1 MSEALRKA
9 EAVEARTLALVEEI
23 ILENFMSYEYARIP
37 LRAGLNL
44 VCGPNGAGKSSIL
57 LALSVALGQSH
68 TERSRKLS
76 GLIRRGAE
84 VARITLLFDN
94 RPVKGRRPISTSTS
108 DTFRLTRY
116 LRKDG
121 TYWFEADYKHVA
133 KGDLVRL
140 LSSFGINPDNMLI
153 IMHQGM
159 VEEFALIS
167 PEQRLQLVEEAIGLY
182 PYRQR
187 VLEAQTKLEDLLS
200 EEKSVGKL
208 LKEAEENL
216 SYWRSQHER
225 YLRKLKLEEQRRNL
239 EVELAW
245 SHVSKLE
252 FQLEGMV
259 EDAERLKKRI
269 DKTFSRLEEAKV
281 SKRNALEGFE
291 KVKASLKNQ
300 YHELLRIEMRKAERE
315 GWVKLAEE
323 FLEAPQAEVKLESL
337 KGKVEASRTEIKT
350 LASEALK
357 VREELSSLEGRL
369 DRARDKLVEAG
380 VSEALLEYKFKEL
393 DSQLKRL
400 YREMEKVREDLEISK
415 TEAAKVGP
423 RIYTGRSPQEVAE
436 ELKTVTIHLSTLSDV
451 SERVEKVY
459 EKFRRLY
466 KELKEKIEALEENKR
481 KLLEEIDAR
490 REIWISKLEE
500 VVSKINQGYQR
511 LLTTIGASGEVRI
524 VNPQSF
530 EKAGLELTV
539 GFHGASPVRLDAYTQ
554 SGGERSTT
562 LMAFLLALQ
571 EHVASPIR
579 AVDEFDVHMDP
590 KNKEAVARLIV
601 ETVRSSPPGTQYIVI
616 TPWHHPVFDEETRII
631 VVQKVGGKSEVA
643 IVEGEAK
650 P

>member
-1 MSEALRKA
+1 LSGEALRKV
-9 EAVEARTLALVEEI
+9 EAVEAPKTIIEEI

-37 LRAGLNL
+37 LKAGLNL

-57 LALSVALGQSH
+57 LALSVALGQAH
-68 TERSRKLS
+68 TERSRRLS
-76 GLIRRGAE
+76 GLIRRGADL
-84 VARITLLFDN
+84 ARITLLFSN
-94 RPVKGRRPISTSTS
+94 KPVKGRRPVPTSTA

-133 KGDLVRL
+133 KGDLVRV

-167 PEQRLQLVEEAIGLY
+167 PEQRLQLVEEAIGLH

-187 VLEAQTKLEDLLS
+187 VLEAQTRLEALLS

-225 YLRKLKLEEQRRNL
+225 YLKKLRLMEQRKNL

-252 FQLEGMV
+252 SQLEGMV
-259 EDAERLKKRI
+259 EDAEKLKKRI
-269 DKTFSRLEEAKV
+269 DRTFSRLEEAK
-281 SKRNALEGFE
+281 SSRKKALEGFE
-291 KVKASLKNQ
+291 KVKADLKNR
-300 YHELLRIEMRKAERE
+300 YHNLLKVEVEKAERE
-315 GWVKLAEE
+315 GWIRLAEE
-323 FLEAPQAEVKLESL
+323 LSKLQPAENL
-337 KGKVEASRTEIKT
+337 KGKAEALKDEVKA

-357 VREELSSLEGRL
+357 LKEQLSSLEDRL

-380 VSEALLEYKFKEL
+380 ISEALLEYQFKEL

-400 YREMEKVREDLEISK
+400 YREMEKVREDLEIGK
-415 TEAAKVGP
+415 AEAAKVGP
-423 RIYTGRSPQEVAE
+423 RIYTGRSPPEVAE
-436 ELKTVTIHLSTLSDV
+436 ELKTVNIHLSTLSDI
-451 SERVEKVY
+451 SRRVEKVY

-466 KELKEKIEALEENKR
+466 EELKEKIEALEENKR

-490 REIWISKLEE
+490 REVWIGKLEK

-511 LLTTIGASGEVRI
+511 LLSTIGATGEVRI
-524 VNPQSF
+524 VNSQSF

-539 GFHGASPVRLDAYTQ
+539 GFHGVPPVRLDAYTQ

-562 LMAFLLALQ
+562 IMAFLLALQ

-590 KNKEAVARLIV
+590 KNREAVARLIV
-601 ETVRSSPPGTQYIVI
+601 ETVRDNPETQYIVI
-616 TPWHHPVFDEETRII
+616 TPWHHPVFDEEARII

-643 IVEGEAK
+643 LVEGEAK